1 MPRSLLP
8 KFLFAALVL
17 ALAIICTVAL
27 ALYSNYTM
35 LAKELVRS
43 GLDQNDEVLK
53 ARLEDRAA
61 TLMLSLERELDRPIA
76 VEEEDLAE
84 LIGDALSEHPEL
96 KDLQFIADLE
106 LAVPSE
112 PIWDSD
118 RLVVSRAVI
127 YQGERHGQLR
137 GSFRIDGVS
146 RELNTFRGELTDIE
160 RRYRARGAIWVSAAT
175 LVMLVGCAFLAWLTA
190 IRLIRP
196 ITQLTQQA
204 KSISEGNYGS
214 QLPVERDDELG
225 ELAQT
230 FNEMREQL
238 LQTTISRD
246 YIDNVLA
253 SMNDAVI
260 VTGADNT
267 ITRINAATTAML
279 GYTEDEL
286 LGLPVDS
293 VVAETHQEAFRL
305 AELGSR
311 PRESA
316 FQTKGGDTVPVSW
329 TGSVI
334 ETENPLFEGRIYA
347 AQNIRERK
355 RAEQRIRY
363 LARMDALTKV
373 PNRMQFQHLLQ
384 RAIAR
389 ARRENHTI
397 ALLYIDVD
405 QFKDINDT
413 FGHLA
418 GDAALETLTQRLA
431 RQLPEK
437 SVVGRLAG
445 DEFAVI
451 LDELSPGQRQRDE
464 VMRLARSALN
474 RLAEPFDVQG
484 HEVFMTASLGIAFY
498 PSDARN
504 VIDLIRNADAALYH
518 AKKAGGNRYEIYRAD
533 MNEAAVERLMLKS
546 KLRRSF
552 ERNELLLHY
561 QPKYSLLD
569 GRVVGAEALVRWD
582 LPERGLIMPSEFIP
596 LAEETNLIVEIG
608 EWVLERVCADYRDWQ
623 QSIADPGRV
632 AINLSLK
639 QLRRTQFVEKTARQF
654 RRAGVS
660 PTSFEFE
667 ITETTIMEDPD
678 KTIRTLDE
686 LYALGVHLA
695 IDDFGTGY
703 SSLSA
708 LQQFPIQTLKIDRS
722 FVRDAAVDADDATIV
737 ATIIDMGRS
746 LKMDVVAEGVE
757 TTEQLG
763 FLQTLNCN
771 FVQGLLFG
779 EPMSAQDYRDLLLAQ
794 EEGTNQHRA
803 LFA

>member
-8 KFLFAALVL
+8 KYLFATLVL
-17 ALAIICTVAL
+17 ALAIICTVSL
-27 ALYSNYTM
+27 ALYKNYTA
-35 LAKELVRS
+35 LTQELVS
-43 GLDQNDEVLK
+43 YGLDQNDAVLK
-53 ARLEDRAA
+53 ARLEEQAA
-61 TLMLSLERELDRPIA
+61 TVMMSLERELDRPIA
-76 VEEEDLAE
+76 EATEDIGA
-84 LIGDALSEHPEL
+84 LIADALAEHPEL
-96 KDLQFIADLE
+96 NDLSFSPTVVDGPAPAPTWEQNA
-106 LAVPSE
+106 
-112 PIWDSD
+112 
-118 RLVVSRAVI
+118 LVASRHVI
-127 YQGERHGQLR
+127 YQSERRGMLR
-137 GSFRIDGVS
+137 GEFSTAAVRQELQSFS
-146 RELNTFRGELTDIE
+146 NELAAIE
-160 RRYRARGAIWVSAAT
+160 RRYRLQGAIWVSAAT
-175 LVMLVGCAFLAWLTA
+175 LVMLLGCAALAWLTA
-190 IRLIRP
+190 LRLIRP
-196 ITQLTQQA
+196 ITQLTHQA
-204 KSISEGNYGS
+204 RRISSGDYGK

-225 ELAQT
+225 ELART
-230 FNEMREQL
+230 FNEMRDQL
-238 LQTTISRD
+238 RQTTISRD
-246 YIDNVLA
+246 YVDSVLA

-260 VTGADNT
+260 VTGPDNT
-267 ITRINAATTAML
+267 IARINAATTTLL
-279 GYTEDEL
+279 GFTEEEL
-286 LGLPVDS
+286 LGRSVDT
-293 VVAETHQEAFRL
+293 VVAESHRGKFL
-305 AELGSR
+305 SSELGSK
-311 PRESA
+311 PRESL
-316 FQTKGGDTVPVSW
+316 FVTRTGETVPVSW

-334 ETENPLFEGRIYA
+334 GTDNPLFKGHIYA

-363 LARMDALTKV
+363 LARIDALTKV

-389 ARRENHTI
+389 ARREGHVV

-431 RQLPEK
+431 RELPEK

-451 LDELSPGQRQRDE
+451 LDELPAGRQHRE
-464 VMRLARSALN
+464 GVKKLARTALDG
-474 RLAEPFDVQG
+474 LAEPFEVQG
-484 HEVFMTASLGIAFY
+484 HEVFMTASMGIAWY
-498 PSDARN
+498 PADARN

-518 AKKAGGNRYEIYRAD
+518 AKKAGGNRYEVYTAD

-561 QPKYSLLD
+561 QPKYSLKD

-582 LPERGLIMPSEFIP
+582 LPERGLVMPSEFIP

-608 EWVLERVCADYRDWQ
+608 EWVLERVCADYREWQ
-623 QSIADPGRV
+623 RDVTDPGRIAV
-632 AINLSLK
+632 NLSLK
-639 QLRRTQFVEKTARQF
+639 QLRRSHFVDKSAKQF
-654 RRAGVS
+654 RRSKVS

-667 ITETTIMEDPD
+667 ITETTLMEDPD
-678 KTIRTLDE
+678 KTIRILDE

-722 FVRDAAVDADDATIV
+722 FVRNAAVDTDDATIV

-757 TTEQLG
+757 TAEQLG
-763 FLQTLNCN
+763 FLQTLDCN

-779 EPMSAQDYRDLLLAQ
+779 EPMSASDYRELLLAQ
-794 EEGTNQHRA
+794 DEGTNRHRA

>member
-8 KFLFAALVL
+8 KYLFATLVL
-17 ALAIICTVAL
+17 ALAIICTVSL
-27 ALYSNYTM
+27 ALYKNYTA
-35 LAKELVRS
+35 LTQELVSS
-43 GLDQNDEVLK
+43 GLDQNDAVLK
-53 ARLEDRAA
+53 ARLEDQA
-61 TLMLSLERELDRPIA
+61 TAVMMSLERELDRPIA
-76 VEEEDLAE
+76 EATED
-84 LIGDALSEHPEL
+84 IDALIADALAEHPEMNNL
-96 KDLQFIADLE
+96 RF
-106 LAVPSE
+106 LATIVDGPA
-112 PIWDSD
+112 PAPRWQNDA
-118 RLVVSRAVI
+118 LVASRIVI
-127 YQGERHGQLR
+127 YQSERRGILR
-137 GSFRIDGVS
+137 GEFSTSAVRA
-146 RELNTFRGELTDIE
+146 ELQDFSNELAAIE
-160 RRYRARGAIWVSAAT
+160 RRYRLQGAIWVSAAT
-175 LVMLVGCAFLAWLTA
+175 LVMLLGCAALAWLTA

-196 ITQLTQQA
+196 ITELTHQA
-204 KSISEGNYGS
+204 RRISSGDYSKS
-214 QLPVERDDELG
+214 LPVERDDELG
-225 ELAQT
+225 ELART
-230 FNEMREQL
+230 FNEMRDEL
-238 LQTTISRD
+238 RQTTISRD
-246 YIDNVLA
+246 YVDSVLA

-260 VTGADNT
+260 VTGPDNT
-267 ITRINAATTAML
+267 IARINAATTQLL
-279 GYTEDEL
+279 GFTEEEL
-286 LGLPVDS
+286 LGRSVDT
-293 VVAETHQEAFRL
+293 VVAESHRESFL
-305 AELGSR
+305 SSELGSK
-311 PRESA
+311 PRESL
-316 FQTKGGDTVPVSW
+316 FVTRTGENVPVSW

-334 ETENPLFEGRIYA
+334 GTDNPLFKGHIFA

-363 LARMDALTKV
+363 LARIDALTKV

-389 ARRENHTI
+389 ARREGHAI

-431 RQLPEK
+431 RELPEK

-451 LDELSPGQRQRDE
+451 LDELPPGREHRND
-464 VMRLARSALN
+464 VRTLARTALDG
-474 RLAEPFDVQG
+474 LAEPFEVQG
-484 HEVFMTASLGIAFY
+484 HEVFMTASLGIAWY
-498 PSDARN
+498 PGDARN

-518 AKKAGGNRYEIYRAD
+518 AKKAGGNRYEVYTAD

-561 QPKYSLLD
+561 QPKYSLKD
-569 GRVVGAEALVRWD
+569 GRVVGAEALVRWE

-608 EWVLERVCADYRDWQ
+608 EWVLERVCADYREWQ
-623 QSIADPGRV
+623 LDVTDPGRIAV
-632 AINLSLK
+632 NLSLK
-639 QLRRTQFVEKTARQF
+639 QLRRSRFVDKAAKQF
-654 RRAGVS
+654 RRSKVS

-667 ITETTIMEDPD
+667 ITETTLMEDPD
-678 KTIRTLDE
+678 KTIRILDE

-722 FVRDAAVDADDATIV
+722 FVRNAAVDADDATIV

-757 TTEQLG
+757 TAEQLG
-763 FLQTLNCN
+763 FLQTLDCN

-779 EPMSAQDYRDLLLAQ
+779 EPMSAADYRELLLAQ
-794 EEGTNQHRA
+794 EDGTNRHRA

>member
-8 KFLFAALVL
+8 KYLLAALVL
-17 ALAIICTVAL
+17 ALAIICTVSL
-27 ALYSNYTM
+27 ALYSNYTA
-35 LAKELVRS
+35 LTEELVRS

-53 ARLEDRAA
+53 ARLEEQAT

-76 VEEEDLAE
+76 KGDEDITA
-84 LIGDALSEHPEL
+84 LIGDALAEHPEL
-96 KDLQFIADLE
+96 GKLTFSETANKALPDLLWQDDAL
-106 LAVPSE
+106 LL
-112 PIWDSD
+112 
-118 RLVVSRAVI
+118 RRAVI
-127 YQGERHGQLR
+127 YQGDTYGQIVGNFRLDAVEAELS
-137 GSFRIDGVS
+137 SFRA
-146 RELNTFRGELTDIE
+146 ELESIE
-160 RRYRARGAIWVSAAT
+160 RRYRTQGAIWVSGAT
-175 LVMLVGCAFLAWLTA
+175 LIMLIGCAVLAWLTA
-190 IRLIRP
+190 RRLINP
-196 ITQLTQQA
+196 INQLTQQA
-204 KSISEGNYGS
+204 RQLSGGDYGRR
-214 QLPVERDDELG
+214 LPVDRDDELG
-225 ELAQT
+225 ELART
-230 FNEMREQL
+230 FNEMRDRLRE
-238 LQTTISRD
+238 TTISRD
-246 YIDNVLA
+246 YVDSILA
-253 SMNDAVI
+253 SMNDAMI
-260 VTGADNT
+260 VTSEDN
-267 ITRINAATTAML
+267 IIERINAATSAML
-279 GYTEDEL
+279 GYDEAEL
-286 LGLPVDS
+286 IGQPIES
-293 VVAETHQEAFRL
+293 IVAEAQRDTFL
-305 AELGSR
+305 SAELGLR

-316 FQTKGGDTVPVSW
+316 FRTRSGKRVPVSW

-334 ETENPLFEGRIYA
+334 DAGHSPSKGYIYT
-347 AQNIRERK
+347 AQDISERK

-363 LARMDALTKV
+363 LARIDALTKV

-389 ARRENHTI
+389 ARRESHGL
-397 ALLYIDVD
+397 ALLYVDVD

-431 RQLPEK
+431 KALPAN

-451 LDELSPGQRQRDE
+451 LDELRLTEQAKAE
-464 VMRLARSALN
+464 VRKLARSALDQ
-474 RLAEPFDVQG
+474 LAEPFEVQG
-484 HEVFMTASLGIAFY
+484 HEVFMTASLGIAYY
-498 PSDARN
+498 PAHARN

-518 AKKAGGNRYEIYRAD
+518 AKKAGGNRFEVYAPE

-552 ERNELLLHY
+552 ERDELLLHY
-561 QPKYSLLD
+561 QPKYSLQD
-569 GRVVGAEALVRWD
+569 GRVVGAEALVRWE
-582 LPERGLIMPSEFIP
+582 LPERGLVMPSEFIP

-608 EWVLERVCADYRDWQ
+608 EWVIERVCADYREWQ
-623 QSIADPGRV
+623 QDLRDPGRI
-632 AINLSLK
+632 AINLSLR
-639 QLRRTQFVEKTARQF
+639 QLRRSRFAEKAAQQF

-667 ITETTIMEDPD
+667 ITETTLMEDPE
-678 KTIRTLDE
+678 KTIGILDE

-708 LQQFPIQTLKIDRS
+708 MQQFPIQTLKIDRS
-722 FVRDAAVDADDATIV
+722 FVRNAAVDADDATIV
-737 ATIIDMGRS
+737 STIIDMGRS

-771 FVQGLLFG
+771 YVQGLLFG

-794 EEGTNQHRA
+794 DEGTNRHRA